1 MNGMVFIGEQGSP
14 VTTSKIVAEVFGKR
28 NRDVLRDVRNLS
40 CSTEFHERNFALMV
54 EMRELPQ
61 GGAQKADYYVM
72 TKDGFTFL
80 VMGYTGAKA
89 GEFKEKFINRFNE
102 MEQQLR
108 LQSAQPNGTFF
119 IAPQEVLAMKN
130 TIIDQQARIIQ
141 LLDERITY
149 ISTARQPTRP
159 ASRRRHKEDAPADD
173 DQPQASFLTDYDN
186 MSRFADEF
194 FRNEDNF
201 EHPISRLELWHR
213 YLLFLN
219 LPPKRST
226 VSCMFNKLRH
236 VLNEYCRTHR
246 IVANPDVIYSCQSDF
261 VNGYKR
267 CSAYETAY
275 AGNEPANP
283 ERRFLVRGARTFYF
297 FHEGFIPKSCGD
309 LRPATGKE
317 GLMP

>member
-1 MNGMVFIGEQGSP
+1 MSMEDLVFLENNQALTNT
-14 VTTSKIVAEVFGKR
+14 VLVADKFGKKHYHVMDAVKNLINSHEKSGQFFVSVTYEDVSGKKNPMFVM
-28 NRDVLRDVRNLS
+28 NR
-40 CSTEFHERNFALMV
+40 
-54 EMRELPQ
+54 
-61 GGAQKADYYVM
+61 
-72 TKDGFTFL
+72 DGFTLL
-80 VMGYTGAKA
+80 VMGFTGKRALQ
-89 GEFKEKFINRFNE
+89 FKMDYIEAFNK

-119 IAPQEVLAMKN
+119 IAPQEVLDMKN
-130 TIIDQQARIIQ
+130 TIINQQARIIQ
-141 LLDERITY
+141 LLDERIIY
-149 ISTARQPTRP
+149 MSTGRQPSRP
-159 ASRRRHKEDAPADD
+159 ATRRRHKEGAPADD

-219 LPPKRST
+219 LTPKRST
-226 VSCMFNKLRH
+226 VSCMFSKLRH

-246 IVANPDVIYSCQSDF
+246 IVVNPDVIYSCQSDF

-275 AGNEPANP
+275 EGNEPANP